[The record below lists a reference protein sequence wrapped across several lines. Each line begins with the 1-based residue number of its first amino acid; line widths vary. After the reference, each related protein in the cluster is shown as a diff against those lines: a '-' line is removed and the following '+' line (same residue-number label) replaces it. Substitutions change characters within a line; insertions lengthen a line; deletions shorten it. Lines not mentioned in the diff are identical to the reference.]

1 MSENDK
7 STMTR
12 AELHKNDNLARE
24 PKKTSF
30 SEKHIDCVDFAA
42 DWLWYICGLY
52 IL

>member
-24 PKKTSF
+24 PKKNIIF
-30 SEKHIDCVDFAA
+30 
-42 DWLWYICGLY
+42 
-52 IL
+52 